1 MDVVEDT
8 VLTTIMEEDGY
19 KRYERL
25 HSIIKDIDS
34 KPLGRTAEWYA
45 EHYALLITYDN
56 YFIDGFKNLHREI
69 QQHEFRQDC
78 VLLDLLLQNLLKD
91 YRLRQWFS
99 MYDYRNLNMLLIKIV
114 DRVCEESPMEI
125 DLLLSKLKL

>member
-1 MDVVEDT
+1 MDVDEDNGII
-8 VLTTIMEEDGY
+8 LTMEEDGY

-25 HSIIKDIDS
+25 HAIVRDIDS

-45 EHYALLITYDN
+45 EHYALLMTYDN
-56 YFIDGFKNLHREI
+56 YFVDGFKNLHREI
-69 QQHEFRQDC
+69 GEHKFRQNC

-91 YRLRQWFS
+91 YRIRQWFS
-99 MYDYRNLNMLLIKIV
+99 TYDYRNLNTLLIDVV